1 MRAICSVVKNACLC
15 VDGQEIS
22 KIGNG
27 MLVFCGFSAKDNK
40 ENIQKALKKLAGLRV
55 MDDPDG
61 KLNCSLADVG
71 GEMLFVSNF
80 TLYGDVHKGFRP
92 SFVESMKYDEAEVL
106 YQYALEQLENVYGVN
121 VQGGVF
127 GGDMKIEALH
137 DGPINII
144 IDSEDLK

>member
-1 MRAICSVVKNACLC
+1 MRAICTVVKHASLR
-15 VDGQEIS
+15 VDGELIS
-22 KIGNG
+22 KIGKG
-27 MLVFCGFSAKDNK
+27 MLVFCGFHENDTK
-40 ENIQKALKKLAGLRV
+40 ETIEKALKKVAGLRV

-61 KLNCSLADVG
+61 KLNCSLADVN

-80 TLYGDVHKGFRP
+80 TLYGDIKKGFRP
-92 SFVESMKYDEAEVL
+92 SFIESMKYEPAEAL
-106 YQYALEQLENVYGVN
+106 YQYACDRLKELGVR

>member
-1 MRAICSVVKNACLC
+1 MRAICSVVKNATLK
-15 VDGQEIS
+15 VDGELISEI
-22 KIGNG
+22 GHG
-27 MLVFCGFSAKDNK
+27 MVVFCGFSADDTI
-40 ENIQKALKKLAGLRV
+40 ESIEKALKKVAGLRV
-55 MDDPDG
+55 MSDPDG

-71 GEMLFVSNF
+71 GEMLFISNF

-92 SFVESMKYDEAEVL
+92 SFEKSMKFDPAQNL
-106 YQYALEQLENVYGVN
+106 YNYALNRLKEFGVR

-144 IDSEDLK
+144 IDSEVL

>member
-1 MRAICSVVKNACLC
+1 MRAICTVVQQATLR
-15 VDGQEIS
+15 VDEEVIS
-22 KIGNG
+22 KIGKG
-27 MLVFCGFSAKDNK
+27 MVVFCGFSESDN
-40 ENIQKALKKLAGLRV
+40 EQNIEKALKKVAGLRV
-55 MDDPDG
+55 MDDPEG
-61 KLNCSLADVG
+61 KLNCSLADVD

-92 SFVESMKYDEAEVL
+92 SFERSMKFEPAKEL
-106 YQYALEQLENVYGVN
+106 YEYALNRLSEMGVR

-144 IDSEDLK
+144 IDSEAL

>member
-1 MRAICSVVKNACLC
+1 MRAICTVVKHASLR
-15 VDGQEIS
+15 VDRELISEIG
-22 KIGNG
+22 KG
-27 MLVFCGFSAKDNK
+27 MLVFCGFHETDTEQSI
-40 ENIQKALKKLAGLRV
+40 EKALKKVAGLRV

-80 TLYGDVHKGFRP
+80 TLYGDVKKGFRP
-92 SFVESMKYDEAEVL
+92 SFVESMKYEPAEVL
-106 YQYALEQLENVYGVN
+106 YEYACKRLKEFGVA

-144 IDSEDLK
+144 IDSEDL

>member
-1 MRAICSVVKNACLC
+1 MRAICTVVKHAALR
-15 VDGQEIS
+15 VDGELISEI
-22 KIGNG
+22 GRG
-27 MLVFCGFSAKDNK
+27 MLVFCGFHENDTK
-40 ENIQKALKKLAGLRV
+40 ESIEKALKKVAGLRV

-61 KLNCSLADVG
+61 KLNCSLADVD

-80 TLYGDVHKGFRP
+80 TLYGDVKKGFRP
-92 SFVESMKYDEAEVL
+92 SFIESMKYDAAEEL
-106 YQYALEQLENVYGVN
+106 YQYAWNRLREMGVR

-144 IDSEDLK
+144 IDSEAL

>member
-1 MRAICSVVKNACLC
+1 MRAICSVVRQACLR
-15 VDGQEIS
+15 VDGRVISEIG
-22 KIGNG
+22 KGL
-27 MLVFCGFSAKDNK
+27 LVFCGFSEQDTA
-40 ENIQKALKKLAGLRV
+40 ENIEKALKKVAGLRV

-61 KLNCSLADVG
+61 KLNCSLADVE

-80 TLYGDVHKGFRP
+80 TLYGDVKKGFRP
-92 SFVESMKYDEAEVL
+92 SFTASMKYEPAEEL
-106 YQYALEQLENVYGVN
+106 YRYALDRLKEYGVR
-121 VQGGVF
+121 VKGGVF